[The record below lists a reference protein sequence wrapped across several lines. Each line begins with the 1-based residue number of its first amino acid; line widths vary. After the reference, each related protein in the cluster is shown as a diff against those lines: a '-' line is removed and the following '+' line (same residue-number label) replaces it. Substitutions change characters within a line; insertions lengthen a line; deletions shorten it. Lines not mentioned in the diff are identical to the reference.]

1 MSIENIMEYSKKEVM
16 VEPLIESN
24 ADFQAFYRLP
34 LIAEMKKKHAMT
46 LFSCMTCEDFKAG
59 EVIYE
64 AGSVSVGKMNLILNG
79 KIKVKSESGYQF
91 SSLNQG
97 DVFGLFSFLDENRNH
112 SVTLTVDKDTTVLS
126 IDRAYFDLIALE
138 EPKLGNQ
145 LMRFMFGLLSK
156 KASELEVEYAHMH
169 NFAFGGKV

>member
-1 MSIENIMEYSKKEVM
+1 MSIENIMEYSKKEAM
-16 VEPLIESN
+16 VEPLIETN
-24 ADFQAFYRLP
+24 ADFQAFYSLP

-46 LFSCMTCEDFKAG
+46 LFSCMKCEDFQEG
-59 EVIYE
+59 DVIYE
-64 AGSVSVGKMNLILNG
+64 AGTPSKGKMNLILDG
-79 KIKVKSESGYQF
+79 KVNVKSESGHPF
-91 SSLNQG
+91 SSLKAG

-112 SVTLTVDKDTTVLS
+112 SVTLTVNKATRVLS
-126 IDRAYFDLIALE
+126 IDRYFFNLIALE

-145 LMRFMFGLLSK
+145 LMRFMFRLLSK

>member
-24 ADFQAFYRLP
+24 ADFQAFYHLP

-46 LFSCMTCEDFKAG
+46 LFSCMTREDFEVG
-59 EVIYE
+59 DVIYE
-64 AGSVSVGKMNLILNG
+64 AGTPSVGKMNLILDG
-79 KIKVKSESGYQF
+79 KVNVKSESGYPF
-91 SSLNQG
+91 SHLGKG

-112 SVTLTVDKDTTVLS
+112 SVTLTVEKATTVLS

-138 EPKLGNQ
+138 EPKLGHQ
-145 LMRFMFGLLSK
+145 LMRFMFRLLSK

-169 NFAFGGKV
+169 RFAFGGKV

>member
-24 ADFQAFYRLP
+24 AGFQAFYSLA
-34 LIAEMKKKHAMT
+34 LIAKMKKKHAMT
-46 LFSCMTCEDFKAG
+46 LFSCMEREDYQIG

-64 AGSVSVGKMNLILNG
+64 AGKASVGKMNLILDG
-79 KIKVKSESGYQF
+79 KVNVKSESGYSF
-91 SSLNQG
+91 RKLGKG

-112 SVTLTVDKDTTVLS
+112 SVTLTVDKKTTVLS
-126 IDRAYFDLIALE
+126 IERPYFNLIALE

-145 LMRFMFGLLSK
+145 LMHFMFGLLSR

-169 NFAFGGKV
+169 KFAFGGKV